1 MEQPSKMM
9 THYSSLMEINNQG
22 NILRKGTLAY
32 ILEKKQQV
40 VASWENIKKVI
51 KGTGK
56 KNKIKI
62 TCITKSN
69 STTVS
74 NRNNR

>member
-9 THYSSLMEINNQG
+9 NHYSSVMEINNQG

-40 VASWENIKKVI
+40 VASWQNIKKL
-51 KGTGK
+51 
-56 KNKIKI
+56 
-62 TCITKSN
+62 
-69 STTVS
+69 
-74 NRNNR
+74 